1 MRITSVGANST
12 FSTSSTEKDSIFVS
26 SQYIKKAKNSAT
38 LNALAVSLFTAEC
51 TSFFM
56 LLLFCALLNSMCVCY
71 FEWFFFI
78 FVCIFFWSNR
88 TCVLR
93 VTQSLNI
100 SPSHPELPPAELFS
114 FAYKLLRVF
123 CFLVFFQFYMRKITL
138 TTVRVTIRPDLPHLA
153 TAPSVRP
160 PLRNT
165 RRRFVNKHIPL
176 QSR

>member
-1 MRITSVGANST
+1 
-12 FSTSSTEKDSIFVS
+12 
-26 SQYIKKAKNSAT
+26 
-38 LNALAVSLFTAEC
+38 
-51 TSFFM
+51 M
-56 LLLFCALLNSMCVCY
+56 LLQSLYLPQSVRPFLRCY
-71 FEWFFFI
+71 FSARSLIQCVYVISNDFFSFL
-78 FVCIFFWSNR
+78 FVFFFWSNR